1 MTNHI
6 YSPLSSKTRPQMF
19 FGDGHYVQEFL
30 ELDYPWALK
39 SADRQ
44 NSQDWAFDEFNLKL
58 DAQQLSSA
66 NNAVRHI
73 FTTNLQSQIFADS
86 IQGRGP
92 AWLVPYITD
101 ASLEAAFIQWARFE
115 VLHSRSYT
123 HILTSMYPNP
133 RIVLDMI
140 EQKPEILA
148 RFSIAV
154 DQYNIFFENP
164 TKRNLVLLI
173 AAINI
178 LEGLSFYS
186 SFICNFSFA
195 KQGMFES
202 VSKYLQLIAR
212 DECLVGETEVLTPKG
227 WQPIDKLSVGT
238 KVAQMDVHTNQV
250 SFVVPSRIVKTKTD
264 RLYKFDGTYATQHV
278 TPNHRMP
285 VRSYQ
290 TGKTRFDL
298 PENISNGPN
307 YIPTGGYILSSKGSV
322 SLVERFK
329 IAVQADGHIS
339 DRYTGEYV
347 GTRPITF
354 SFSKER
360 KQHRLVS
367 LIEDLGFTYKV
378 TPCQRLGENVKEQLR
393 YTVNV
398 PIDIILEE
406 DWKDFSTWVDLSTA
420 SSEWC
425 SSFIDELIHW
435 DGYVPPQE
443 STTYRYYSTTNKT
456 NADIVQAIGHISGHS
471 IVIRVQQDNRSEV
484 FSDVYRLY
492 IYTDK
497 LERSY
502 QTITKTVEEVSD
514 VDVYCLTVPTGAFMV
529 RHNDKVSITGN
540 CLHLGITQQII
551 KAWSSGK
558 DGPEWKALWEEC
570 KPEVRNMYVR
580 GIEQEFEFSKYLF
593 KYGTP
598 IVGLNEEILNQCN
611 IYYGNKRMRT
621 IGLKPYNSLNKD
633 PLPWVQSKYLSS
645 SAVQD
650 APQEVSLNTYLKD
663 SVIPLQDPTAISS
676 LFDKVS
682 KKYAIPI

>member
-92 AWLVPYITD
+92 SWLIPYITD
-101 ASLEAAFIQWARFE
+101 PSLEYAFTQWARFE
-115 VLHSRSYT
+115 CVTGEHEVLTAKGWLRIDQLEEDTAVAQMDVNTNEVSFVVPSRIVKTKTDKLIKFEGENISQYVTPNHRIPIINRNYRAEFISPYDVDTTTDQQFLITSGFSSEGINLGLTELELLLLIKTLHPSLVIDESRTDEFNDLLVNCGIKFNTTWKEGQILNYIMFNTEILDSVDTSSFSGWIDISTKSQTWCIDFIEHIVRWNPTLNMSRVNADIVQALAHICGSSIIFKYNEDETVTLIIDENITAYSASTLTKIEEDVENLDVYCLTVPTGAFMLRHNDKVSVTGNCLHSRSYT

-133 RIVLDMI
+133 KIVLDMI

-154 DQYNIFFENP
+154 EQYNIFFENP

-212 DECLVGETEVLTPKG
+212 DE
-227 WQPIDKLSVGT
+227 
-238 KVAQMDVHTNQV
+238 A
-250 SFVVPSRIVKTKTD
+250 
-264 RLYKFDGTYATQHV
+264 
-278 TPNHRMP
+278 
-285 VRSYQ
+285 
-290 TGKTRFDL
+290 
-298 PENISNGPN
+298 
-307 YIPTGGYILSSKGSV
+307 
-322 SLVERFK
+322 
-329 IAVQADGHIS
+329 
-339 DRYTGEYV
+339 
-347 GTRPITF
+347 
-354 SFSKER
+354 
-360 KQHRLVS
+360 
-367 LIEDLGFTYKV
+367 
-378 TPCQRLGENVKEQLR
+378 
-393 YTVNV
+393 
-398 PIDIILEE
+398 
-406 DWKDFSTWVDLSTA
+406 
-420 SSEWC
+420 
-425 SSFIDELIHW
+425 
-435 DGYVPPQE
+435 
-443 STTYRYYSTTNKT
+443 
-456 NADIVQAIGHISGHS
+456 
-471 IVIRVQQDNRSEV
+471 
-484 FSDVYRLY
+484 
-492 IYTDK
+492 
-497 LERSY
+497 
-502 QTITKTVEEVSD
+502 
-514 VDVYCLTVPTGAFMV
+514 
-529 RHNDKVSITGN
+529 
-540 CLHLGITQQII
+540 LHLGITQQII

-621 IGLKPYNSLNKD
+621 IGLKPYNNLNKD